1 MREATL
7 KLLLEYEE
15 SGKYVNLSLN
25 SHVTDALTRE
35 EKSFLTVLLY
45 TTVERK
51 LTFDYYISALSSR
64 SIDSIKP
71 RTRNILRLGLCQVTM
86 IDSVPDYAAVNETV
100 KLTKNPGVSE
110 MYTSL
115 SCSHL

>member
-1 MREATL
+1 MNVREATL

-25 SHVTDALTRE
+25 SHAADALTKE
-35 EKSFLTVLLY
+35 EKSFLTLLLY

-71 RTRNILRLGLCQVTM
+71 RTRNILRLGLCQITM
-86 IDSVPDYAAVNETV
+86 IDSVPD
-100 KLTKNPGVSE
+100 
-110 MYTSL
+110 
-115 SCSHL
+115 